1 MNFKLVC
8 YQIYLLDQPGFNYGS
23 FYIWVWMIHN
33 FNPTVQLFL
42 DPLHFWVPKEE
53 KMDRAHLDIC
63 YIVLARP
70 KLWRTRSIRGFHWWM
85 IWECF
90 GHQRY
95 RHNYMYRHTE
105 VCMCLWNF
113 VGNNRLPLHC
123 CVCIIIDIVGLAN
136 FNSCSDGPRSL
147 SFFEKLI
154 SRLIVNICL
163 CLSSSICGCLIQ
175 QIT

>member
-1 MNFKLVC
+1 MSVDDTQFQSNRAIVFGPTS
-8 YQIYLLDQPGFNYGS
+8 LLSSEGIKNGQSPSRY
-23 FYIWVWMIHN
+23 M
-33 FNPTVQLFL
+33 
-42 DPLHFWVPKEE
+42 LH
-53 KMDRAHLDIC
+53 C
-63 YIVLARP
+63 LARP

-175 QIT
+175 QITC